1 MSILHGTPPPGPC
14 PNSHPVHWRGSV
26 LCFNSLLG
34 SAHPMPTQISMWV
47 FGECFFSLG
56 GPAHQSV
63 DFGFKSFLP
72 FGQLFSHLLHWA
84 VPPPSSLALCQTL
97 TLAGKQKAACCPPWM
112 PPSLVPWISQQEC
125 FEKAKPSFFHQRRK
139 KYTFVVVPEWKHTR
153 PPAWFGPW
161 AQNGHQVGLQR
172 WNHSVFQFVCVYHWD
187 VGGECRTPMQKWFL
201 TSSHRPHQWE
211 LNSHKNE

>member
-1 MSILHGTPPPGPC
+1 
-14 PNSHPVHWRGSV
+14 
-26 LCFNSLLG
+26 
-34 SAHPMPTQISMWV
+34 MWV

-84 VPPPSSLALCQTL
+84 VPPPFSLTLCQTL
-97 TLAGKQKAACCPPWM
+97 TLAEKQKAACCPPWM
-112 PPSLVPWISQQEC
+112 SPSLGSMNKPAGMLQES
-125 FEKAKPSFFHQRRK
+125 KAIIFPPKGK
-139 KYTFVVVPEWKHTR
+139 KIHNTFMVVPEWKHPR

-161 AQNGHQVGLQR
+161 AQNVHQIGLQR
-172 WNHSVFQFVCVYHWD
+172 WNHSVFQFLCVYHWD
-187 VGGECRTPMQKWFL
+187 TGGEHRTQMQKWFL
-201 TSSHRPHQWE
+201 TNSHRPHQWE

>member
-1 MSILHGTPPPGPC
+1 
-14 PNSHPVHWRGSV
+14 
-26 LCFNSLLG
+26 
-34 SAHPMPTQISMWV
+34 MWV

-112 PPSLVPWISQQEC
+112 SPSLGSMNKPAGMLQESKAIIFPPKGKKIHFHGCARVKTPQASCVVWSLGSKRAPNRTSEVKSFCLSIPLCLPLGHWGRRPDSDAQVVFNQQSSPTSMGI
-125 FEKAKPSFFHQRRK
+125 K
-139 KYTFVVVPEWKHTR
+139 
-153 PPAWFGPW
+153 
-161 AQNGHQVGLQR
+161 
-172 WNHSVFQFVCVYHWD
+172 
-187 VGGECRTPMQKWFL
+187 RT
-201 TSSHRPHQWE
+201 
-211 LNSHKNE
+211 